1 MSRVVPRLQA
11 AAAVTTYKNIVD
23 RVVTEHGVAE
33 LRGTTIR
40 ERTQRLIAVA
50 DPAFRDAL
58 TNEAR
63 RMGFI

>member
-1 MSRVVPRLQA
+1 VSRVVPRLQA
-11 AAAVTTYKNIVD
+11 GAAVTTYKNIVD

-50 DPAFRDAL
+50 DPAFRDEL